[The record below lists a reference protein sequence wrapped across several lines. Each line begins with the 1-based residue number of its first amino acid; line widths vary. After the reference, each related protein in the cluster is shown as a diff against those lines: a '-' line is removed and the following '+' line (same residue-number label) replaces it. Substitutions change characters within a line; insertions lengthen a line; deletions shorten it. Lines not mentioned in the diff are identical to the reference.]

1 MDPYIAPSLTLE
13 ESERVTDLLTSLTT
27 MLDQE
32 YNKYIMGIEPV
43 ENWDQVILRAEELGV
58 REIEE
63 IYNTA
68 DARYTDRLE

>member
-1 MDPYIAPSLTLE
+1 
-13 ESERVTDLLTSLTT
+13 